1 MLSTR
6 LIQMIEAHAEQLTQG
21 LVQQLKSHSRT
32 ASYKRFSDTEIHN
45 RTYTV
50 YKNLGAWTVGKPE
63 GEIRCTYEALG
74 LDRFEEG
81 IPLHEVIYTLILTKN
96 HLLNYVR
103 TQGLGATALEIYGE
117 QELASQVNRFYDSAI
132 YYTAVGYERA
142 LRVSRGRT
150 AEWLAEEWAE

>member
-21 LVQQLKSHSRT
+21 LIQQLKSNPRT

-63 GEIRCTYEALG
+63 GEIRRTYEELG
-74 LDRFEEG
+74 LDRFEES
-81 IPLHEVIYTLILTKN
+81 IPLHEVIYALILTKK
-96 HLLNYVR
+96 HLLDYVR
-103 TQGLGATALEIYGE
+103 TQGLGGTALEIYGE
-117 QELASQVNRFYDSAI
+117 QELANKIDQFYDSAI

-142 LRVSRGRT
+142 LAGQLELP
-150 AEWLAEEWAE
+150 A

>member
-6 LIQMIEAHAEQLTQG
+6 LIQMIEAHAKQLTQG
-21 LVQQLKSHSRT
+21 LVQQLKSHPRT
-32 ASYKRFSDTEIHN
+32 ASYRRFSDAEIHN

-63 GEIRCTYEALG
+63 EEIRRTYEELG

-81 IPLHEVIYTLILTKN
+81 IPLQEVIYALIITKK

-103 TQGLGATALEIYGE
+103 TQGLGGTALEIYGE
-117 QELASQVNRFYDSAI
+117 QELANKVNQFYDNAI
-132 YYTAVGYERA
+132 YYTVVGYERA
-142 LRVSRGRT
+142 LRVSREHT
-150 AEWLAEEWAE
+150 AERLAEEWAE

>member
-6 LIQMIEAHAEQLTQG
+6 LIQMIEDHAEQLTQG
-21 LVQQLKSHSRT
+21 LARHLKSHPRT
-32 ASYKRFSDTEIHN
+32 ASYRRFSDTEIHN

-63 GEIRCTYEALG
+63 GEIRRTYEELG

-81 IPLHEVIYTLILTKN
+81 IPLHEVIYALIITKN

-117 QELASQVNRFYDSAI
+117 QELANKVNQFYDNAI
-132 YYTAVGYERA
+132 YYTVVGYERA
-142 LRVSRGRT
+142 LRVSRERT
-150 AEWLAEEWAE
+150 AERLAEEWAE

>member
-6 LIQMIEAHAEQLTQG
+6 LVQMIEAHAEQLTQG
-21 LVQQLKSHSRT
+21 LARQLKSHPRT
-32 ASYKRFSDTEIHN
+32 ASYRRFSDTEIHN

-63 GEIRCTYEALG
+63 GEIRRTYEELG

-81 IPLHEVIYTLILTKN
+81 IPLYEVIYALILTKK
-96 HLLNYVR
+96 HLLDYVR
-103 TQGLGATALEIYGE
+103 TQGLGGTALEIYGE
-117 QELASQVNRFYDSAI
+117 QELANKIDQFYDSAI

-142 LRVSRGRT
+142 LAGQVERT
-150 AEWLAEEWAE
+150 A